1 MPRALHKSWY
11 TYIYIHKYQVKSFY
25 WCLHIFHVKR
35 IRYLY
40 LLFVCLFSQ
49 SLTNWLQNSWMNEC
63 MHAWMYVRLFMNP
76 VFTYLC
82 AVDYVSLVW
91 LVCTYLLF
99 IDSLTCQ
106 FIISFWML
114 MYSFMCVYL
123 WNPWSMY
130 VNVLLEFAWYRCLYT
145 RVFDCPSPPSDPFP
159 LSNTINTNSSTTNA
173 KCTLTSTT

>member
-1 MPRALHKSWY
+1 M
-11 TYIYIHKYQVKSFY
+11 KSFY
-25 WCLHIFHVKR
+25 WCLFHGKR
-35 IRYLY
+35 ICYLY
-40 LLFVCLFSQ
+40 LLFVCLFNQ
-49 SLTNWLQNSWMNEC
+49 SLTNWLQNSWMNEWMNEC
-63 MHAWMYVRLFMNP
+63 MHGWMYVRLFMNP

-123 WNPWSMY
+123 WNPWFMY

-145 RVFDCPSPPSDPFP
+145 RVFDCPSPFRPLPPFQYHQRQKQHH
-159 LSNTINTNSSTTNA
+159 
-173 KCTLTSTT
+173 KCKMHADKYNIITANDIGYVH